1 MMFLRSVLMRCSLA
15 GCVLLAT
22 RAATS
27 AAEPTRPE
35 LVKLPFALAGA
46 MENTPLV
53 YQGRPLLLL
62 NHRDDTKYN
71 TDGYAAS
78 MYLYAI
84 DLISGQRL
92 AEFGQGHSFVSGF
105 VDGETLHVFASEGTN
120 FDWFGS
126 LYHFWTDDLKTWQ
139 RELAIERP
147 AGAHLFNCSVCRE
160 PGGYLMAY
168 ESNQPV
174 QFSFRFARSRDL
186 HKWELVPDS
195 LFTGQAREYSACP
208 VIRYFDPYY
217 YVIYLHAPREG
228 HNGWLSYLA
237 RSQDLKIWQLSPF
250 NPLLEAEAGEGKNN
264 SDVDLFEY
272 EGRTYLVYATG
283 DQATWSAARLAQ
295 YNGPMQEFFEAHFPA
310 GAKFEELTTSE

>member
-1 MMFLRSVLMRCSLA
+1 MNVRIALGRCLLAYCAVLGAST
-15 GCVLLAT
+15 AT
-22 RAATS
+22 RAA
-27 AAEPTRPE
+27 EPAGPE

-46 MENTPLV
+46 MENTPIV
-53 YQGRPLLLL
+53 YGGRPVLLL
-62 NHRDDTKYN
+62 NHRDDTKHN
-71 TDGYAAS
+71 TDGYVDS
-78 MYLYAI
+78 MYLYAV
-84 DLISGQRL
+84 DLQTGQRL
-92 AEFGQGHSFVSGF
+92 AEFGRGHSFVSGF

-160 PGGYLMAY
+160 PDGFLMAY

-174 QFSFRFARSRDL
+174 QFCFRFARSRDL
-186 HKWELVPDS
+186 HKWEPVPDS
-195 LFTGQAREYSACP
+195 LFTGQVREYSACP

-237 RSQDLKIWQLSPF
+237 RSKDLNSWQLSPF
-250 NPLLEAEAGEGKNN
+250 NPLLEAGPGEGKNN

-283 DQATWSAARLAQ
+283 DQATWSAARMAQ
-295 YNGPMQEFFEAHFPA
+295 YAGPMQQFFEAHFPA
-310 GAKFEELTTSE
+310 DAKFEELKASR